1 MQSKHLTSED
11 ICLTF
16 IMIEKKHIGHEFSPV
31 TLPVEEG
38 RLKFLAKTLGITQG
52 IYIDH
57 DAAAVAGLPG
67 ILAPPTYPFVLE
79 IEALEL
85 VDFVNL
91 LGENLGKLLHGEE
104 NFTYYGPIYA
114 GDEITVCKKIT
125 DIIDKKDG
133 ALQFVISETDFTNQ
147 DDEKVAE
154 TITNY
159 VFRH

>member
-1 MQSKHLTSED
+1 
-11 ICLTF
+11 
-16 IMIEKKHIGHEFSPV
+16 MIDKKHIGHEFSPV

-52 IYIDH
+52 IYTNPDL
-57 DAAAVAGLPG
+57 AAVAGLPG
-67 ILAPPTYPFVLE
+67 LLAPPTYPFVLE

-85 VDFVNL
+85 VELVNL
-91 LGENLGKLLHGEE
+91 LGENVGKLLHGEE
-104 NFTYYGPIYA
+104 NFTYQGPMYA

-125 DIIDKKDG
+125 DIIDKKEG
-133 ALQFVISETDFTNQ
+133 TLQFVISYTEFTNQ
-147 DDEKVAE
+147 DEEKVAE

>member
-1 MQSKHLTSED
+1 
-11 ICLTF
+11 
-16 IMIEKKHIGHEFSPV
+16 MIEKKHIGHKFSPV
-31 TLPVEEG
+31 TLNVEEG
-38 RLKFLAKTLGITQG
+38 RLKFLAKTLGMTQG
-52 IYIDH
+52 IYTDPC
-57 DAAAVAGLPG
+57 AAASAGLPG
-67 ILAPPTYPFVLE
+67 LLAPPTYPFVLE

-85 VDFVNL
+85 VDLVNL
-91 LGENLGKLLHGEE
+91 LEEPLKKLLHGEE